1 MVRAWYMNSNDDQDQ
16 RTERHMD
23 PPQFISLDELKQKT
37 GVLYWKL
44 NADKHETDPE
54 LAKIRS
60 DRGYTY
66 SDKLELS
73 PTTLPDYET
82 KLKIF
87 FTEHIHSDEEIR
99 FILGGKGYFDV
110 RDVGTDVWIRI
121 EVEKDDLLVLPAGC
135 YHRFTPDMN
144 DYIKV
149 IRLFVGE
156 PVWSPINRPADD
168 HPARVSYLKSF

>member
-1 MVRAWYMNSNDDQDQ
+1 M
-16 RTERHMD
+16 
-23 PPQFISLDELKQKT
+23 
-37 GVLYWKL
+37 

-144 DYIKV
+144 VGHNFIQSLY
-149 IRLFVGE
+149 LF
-156 PVWSPINRPADD
+156 
-168 HPARVSYLKSF
+168 